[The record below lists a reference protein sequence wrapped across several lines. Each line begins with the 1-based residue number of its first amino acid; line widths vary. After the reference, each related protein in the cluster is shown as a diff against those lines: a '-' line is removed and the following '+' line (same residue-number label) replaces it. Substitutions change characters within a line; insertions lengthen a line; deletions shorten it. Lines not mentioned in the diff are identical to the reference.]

1 MIEGVN
7 EYEKVYNY
15 FFSFLI
21 VIMGIKLFRN
31 NFVAVNNTENNIKS
45 KDVEIVDT
53 DKIMI
58 FQSIINI

>member
-1 MIEGVN
+1 MNMKKYIII
-7 EYEKVYNY
+7 
-15 FFSFLI
+15 FFIILI
-21 VIMGIKLFRN
+21 VILGIKLFRN

>member
-1 MIEGVN
+1 MSV
-7 EYEKVYNY
+7 
-15 FFSFLI
+15 
-21 VIMGIKLFRN
+21 FRN

-45 KDVEIVDT
+45 KDFEIVDT

>member
-1 MIEGVN
+1 MN

-31 NFVAVNNTENNIKS
+31 NFVALRLN
-45 KDVEIVDT
+45 
-53 DKIMI
+53 
-58 FQSIINI
+58 

>member
-1 MIEGVN
+1 VN

-58 FQSIINI
+58 FRSIINI

>member
-1 MIEGVN
+1 MN

-21 VIMGIKLFRN
+21 VIMGINLFRN

-58 FQSIINI
+58 FRSIINI

>member
-1 MIEGVN
+1 MN

-31 NFVAVNNTENNIKS
+31 NFVAVNNTENNIKI
-45 KDVEIVDT
+45 KDFEIVDT

>member
-1 MIEGVN
+1 MN

-58 FQSIINI
+58 LLK

>member
-1 MIEGVN
+1 MN

-31 NFVAVNNTENNIKS
+31 NFVEVINTEIIIKS
-45 KDVEIVDT
+45 KDFEIVDT

>member
-1 MIEGVN
+1 MN

-45 KDVEIVDT
+45 KDVEIVDI

-58 FQSIINI
+58 LLK